1 MRLAR
6 TGATAAL
13 IAAALVLPAS
23 PAPAAED
30 DTTITTAGNVR
41 VDPGTASPGS
51 TVTVSTTA
59 CGKETYG
66 KGESEAGGPFHLLP
80 GDREGVLTGEFRLP
94 EGVESGT
101 DTVTLKC
108 PPRTKL
114 TATYRISGR
123 PNGAVEAGLGG
134 SAGKESEFGLGW
146 LLVGAAVAGGALRM
160 RRRAAGAGTRA

>member
-13 IAAALVLPAS
+13 IATALVLSAS

-80 GDREGVLTGEFRLP
+80 GDREGVLTGEFHLP
-94 EGVESGT
+94 EGVGSGT

-134 SAGKESEFGLGW
+134 TAGKESEFGLGW